1 MRALFIAV
9 IFLFAGNARAGETPD
24 PVVKKICRGTCSGKM
39 AWVQGWNDAA
49 RKVQVYQYQGGLDA
63 CSHPPQIFYD
73 LGGKE
78 LGAFP
83 EFPVNTQDPA
93 SMTRLKELQAKRDGW
108 LKGLS
113 SGKKWWCSSI

>member
-1 MRALFIAV
+1 MRTLLIAMA
-9 IFLFAGNARAGETPD
+9 FLFVSNACAGEALD
-24 PVVKKICRGTCSGKM
+24 PVAKKLCQGTCSGKM
-39 AWVQGWNDAA
+39 AWVQAWNDAA
-49 RKVQVYQYQGGLDA
+49 GKAQVYQYQGGLDA

-73 LGGKE
+73 AGGKE

-93 SMTRLKELQAKRDGW
+93 SMARLKELQAKRDGW

-113 SGKKWWCSSI
+113 SGKKWWCSSM